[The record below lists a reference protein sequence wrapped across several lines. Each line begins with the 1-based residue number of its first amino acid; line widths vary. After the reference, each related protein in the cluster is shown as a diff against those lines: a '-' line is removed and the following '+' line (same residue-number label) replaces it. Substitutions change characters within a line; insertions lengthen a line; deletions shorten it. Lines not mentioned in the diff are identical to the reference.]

1 MCFALPHFC
10 RWPFQVCL
18 AMYDETRTATAWFP
32 ASLKKTKFLSCL
44 EQRILHLIEGKGL
57 EHLKLAGKV
66 PKVKTSAAR
75 IAPPSCEELGLP
87 KKELFVEVPVI
98 DLTQDPES
106 LKRKFDETSD
116 SAPPEPLESTM
127 TKQQKTALERHMH
140 RIREETYARVLLANK
155 EKLWWINYYPWDEK
169 NSPADLDTLRTRV
182 KLYLET
188 GYMDH
193 LGELCAWP
201 LLGSMRLLT
210 TETQSI
216 LNYMAKVRI
225 LPNNLIRPHEKFIRI
240 SSGTEISEK
249 HYYDPG
255 NDKYCVLWHLLRLDK
270 FVSEHRIRELIKTP
284 ATEYGTA
291 RNKSSTGT
299 VNFRGN
305 IIESLLEQ
313 LQTQAERPSKGKGKK
328 RS

>member
-1 MCFALPHFC
+1 MCFALPHCC

-18 AMYDETRTATAWFP
+18 ELYDESRTTKAWCP
-32 ASLKKTKFLSCL
+32 AMKKTKFLCSL
-44 EQRILHLIEGKGL
+44 EQRIQHLIKGKGL

-75 IAPPSCEELGLP
+75 NTPPSCADLGLP
-87 KKELFVEVPVI
+87 KGELFVEVPVAEVP
-98 DLTQDPES
+98 QDPES
-106 LKRKFDETSD
+106 LKRKFEETSD
-116 SAPPEPLESTM
+116 SAPPEPRESTM
-127 TKQQKTALERHMH
+127 TKEQKTALERHMH

-155 EKLWWINYYPWDEK
+155 KKLWWTQYYPWDDTK
-169 NSPADLDTLRTRV
+169 SPEDLEILRARV

-188 GYMDH
+188 GFMDH
-193 LGELCAWP
+193 LGELCALP

-216 LNYMAKVRI
+216 LNYMAMKRI
-225 LPNNLIRPHEKFIRI
+225 LPHNLISPHDKYIRF
-240 SSGTEISEK
+240 SAGAEISAE

-270 FVSEHRIRELIKTP
+270 FVSEVRVKDLIKTP

-291 RNKSSTGT
+291 RNKSSTGV

-305 IIESLLEQ
+305 IIESLLAE
-313 LQTQAERPSKGKGKK
+313 LQTQSERPSKGKGKK